1 MRTAKIIDLVPH
13 SQPGRKRQ
21 AVAID
26 KLSNA
31 AWNFAHTILW
41 PQQTFS
47 KEDLERTL
55 ESIQSYFELATDK
68 KKAFTSFCERII
80 LTDRYVSA
88 RTERYVPNPSVW
100 FNRNYEFGF
109 AGTKSW
115 YQRLQLQREEIPGY
129 LQQSSIIA
137 SCYLDYSLKPSAKVF
152 TRCRKKLLELKA
164 YKLLQYFYNSIIHLN
179 YSIQ

>member
-1 MRTAKIIDLVPH
+1 MRTAKIIHLAPH
-13 SQPGRKRQ
+13 PNPGHKRQ
-21 AVAID
+21 VTTID

-31 AWNFAHTILW
+31 AWCFAHAILW

-47 KEDLERTL
+47 KEDINRTL
-55 ESIQSYFELATDK
+55 ESIQSYFELAKDK

-88 RTERYVPNPSVW
+88 RPERYVPTPSVW

-115 YQRLQLQREEIPGY
+115 YHRLQIQREEIPGY
-129 LQQSSIIA
+129 LQQISVIA
-137 SCYLDYSLKPSAKVF
+137 SSYHDYSLKPSAKVF